1 MISLDI
7 QRVIETHE
15 TKHAAAYIDAVS
27 DLYVA
32 TVTEDAPAAAK
43 ARKVM
48 AEITAEAM
56 QLVELFAAAEV
67 MRDAADI
74 VKRLD
79 FTRRASFNFEASA
92 FHYVTFE
99 EAVEQLLE
107 RTPVT
112 LRRAAERTAQRI
124 AELYSED
131 NVIAFVRSAEASV
144 TREAQDYIA
153 RAMKEGMGEAEAGR
167 GLALRANE
175 VRKRSRAWSEAYARM
190 AFRTNVNTANTAG
203 RFRQVQDPDIR
214 EVIPAFRFDAVVD
227 SDVRDNHVVG
237 DGMILSVT
245 NPAWNK
251 VAPPLGYNCRCHVAL
266 VSVVQL
272 QQMGRLK
279 NGKVVE
285 SRVPAGLVADPG
297 FRHGGRPDLMM
308 AGVQ

>member
-1 MISLDI
+1 MTSLDI
-7 QRVIETHE
+7 QRVIEAHE
-15 TKHAAAYIDAVS
+15 TKHADAYIAAVS

-32 TVTEDAPAAAK
+32 KVTKDAPAAAK
-43 ARKVM
+43 ARQTM
-48 AEITAEAM
+48 ARITAEAM
-56 QLVELFAAAEV
+56 QIVELFAAAEV
-67 MRDAADI
+67 MKDAAEI
-74 VKRLD
+74 VKRLE
-79 FTRRASFNFEASA
+79 FRRPSHLNFAA
-92 FHYVTFE
+92 TFDYVTFE

-124 AELYSED
+124 AELYSEG

-144 TREAQDYIA
+144 TREAQSYIA
-153 RAMKEGMGEAEAGR
+153 RAMKEGMTEVGAGR

-175 VRKRSRAWSEAYARM
+175 VRQRSRAWSEAYARM

-214 EVIPAFRFDAVVD
+214 QVIPAFRFDAVVD
-227 SDVRDNHVVG
+227 SDVRDNHAIG
-237 DGMILSVT
+237 DGMILRVD
-245 NPAWNK
+245 NPAWGK
-251 VAPPLGYNCRCHVAL
+251 VAPPLGYNCRCHVSL

-279 NGKVVE
+279 NGAVVE
-285 SRVPAGLVADPG
+285 SRVPAGLMADPG

-308 AGVQ
+308 ADAL